1 MSADPQQ
8 EALDFGRLYR
18 ITEGARRL
26 YRCLGDAVDQTG
38 ILPAAGAC
46 GIDRGDMRRSLDRD
60 GRRVAVE
67 HAMSIA
73 AIVDSI
79 DARRKIAAAF
89 VEPLGF
95 IVQDAAPMDDKEAR
109 IRLESALR
117 SLGPIGEMK
126 LHEAYGGR
134 K

>member
-1 MSADPQQ
+1 MSAEPQQ

-18 ITEGARRL
+18 ITEGARRV
-26 YRCLGDAVDQTG
+26 YRLLGDAVDQTG

-46 GIDRGDMRRSLDRD
+46 GIDRGDLRRALDRD
-60 GRRVAVE
+60 GRKIAVE

-79 DARRKIAAAF
+79 DLRRNIATAI
-89 VEPLGF
+89 VQPLGF
-95 IVQDAAPMDDKEAR
+95 RLIDDAPMDDKEAR

-117 SLGPIGEMK
+117 SLGPIGEAKMA
-126 LHEAYGGR
+126 EAYGGR
-134 K
+134 R

>member
-1 MSADPQQ
+1 MSAEPQ

-18 ITEGARRL
+18 ITEGARRV
-26 YRCLGDAVDQTG
+26 YRLLGDAVDQTG
-38 ILPAAGAC
+38 VLPAAGAC
-46 GIDRGDMRRSLDRD
+46 GIDRGDLRRALDRD
-60 GRRVAVE
+60 GRKIAVE

-79 DARRKIAAAF
+79 DLRRNIATAI
-89 VEPLGF
+89 VQPLGF
-95 IVQDAAPMDDKEAR
+95 RLIEDAPMDDKEAR

-117 SLGPIGEMK
+117 SLGPIGEAKMA
-126 LHEAYGGR
+126 EAYGGR